1 MYKAHKR
8 ILLVQIIATTAV
20 AYYFDV
26 PFNRVTSDS
35 IAVVSIGIAVY
46 LTAITLLI
54 GSKIA
59 DSMREIDHIIQTKT
73 KLGVLIAYI
82 RCAVLIGIASILDN
96 CFLIVYKFE
105 EPEELEQVAKSWVN
119 LYRMVSAIGVALFI
133 ATLIFMYL
141 IFRFISVS
149 IMNKENRSV

>member
-1 MYKAHKR
+1 M
-8 ILLVQIIATTAV
+8 
-20 AYYFDV
+20 
-26 PFNRVTSDS
+26 
-35 IAVVSIGIAVY
+35 
-46 LTAITLLI
+46 TAITLLI

-82 RCAVLIGIASILDN
+82 KCAVLIGIASILDN
-96 CFLIVYKFE
+96 CFLIVYRIE
-105 EPEELEQVAKSWVN
+105 DPEELEQVAKSWVN
-119 LYRMVSAIGVALFI
+119 LYKIVSAIGVALFI

-149 IMNKENRSV
+149 IMNKENRSA